1 MLASLHSLPAQPIDR
16 APHHRRVSRL
26 RETGRN
32 VVLKAV
38 PHGSVRAA
46 HGTHVQRALLEHPEY
61 ARCYAARQHTLR
73 TVLAALIARADYQSM
88 ATRPGWDHLCQ
99 ETGRS
104 RRTIAR
110 ALATLRSWGLI
121 GIVAS
126 GRTAAYAS
134 LNEDGERTNEA
145 AVYVLCT
152 PSPLTLIPTPTTSGV
167 DENGTP
173 PALGGS
179 HLKNLKKTHT
189 RAHEKDLVGAAT
201 PPEQISG
208 GYATPTPPTPYRPEL
223 LWPAHKTTASKKQRL
238 AAASELRRRVF
249 LLRPMSIKDIRATV
263 RDFLLCGWTVA
274 DLHHALDHQPNGHP
288 WPHTGVPAD
297 ANAARLR
304 GWLRYR
310 LNAWRTTTG
319 EPLRSRD
326 QQQTNKAAERRAAAA
341 KAAQEAK
348 RALENRALRIGQ
360 DSPAKLRALQSI
372 RTILRPDGNGI

>member
-1 MLASLHSLPAQPIDR
+1 MLR
-16 APHHRRVSRL
+16 
-26 RETGRN
+26 
-32 VVLKAV
+32 AV

-46 HGTHVQRALLEHPEY
+46 HGTHVQQALLAHPGY
-61 ARCYAARQHTLR
+61 ARCYAARQRTLR
-73 TVLAALIARADYQSM
+73 TVLAVLIARADYQSM
-88 ATRPGWDHLCQ
+88 TTRPGWDHLITH
-99 ETGRS
+99 TGKS

-110 ALATLRSWGLI
+110 ALATLRTWGLI

-152 PSPLTLIPTPTTSGV
+152 PSPLALVHSPTVAGV

-189 RAHEKDLVGAAT
+189 RAHETNHHGTAT
-201 PPEQISG
+201 PPESITC
-208 GYATPTPPTPYRPEL
+208 GYAAGTHSTPHRPEL

-238 AAASELRRRVF
+238 AAAAELRRRVF
-249 LLRPMSIKDIRATV
+249 LLRPMSTKDIRSTT
-263 RDFLLCGWTVA
+263 RDFLLAGWTVA
-274 DLHHALDHQPNGHP
+274 DLHHALDHQPNEQP
-288 WPHTGVPAD
+288 WPHHGIPETT
-297 ANAARLR
+297 NAPRLR

-326 QQQTNKAAERRAAAA
+326 QRLANEATERRAKAA
-341 KAAQEAK
+341 KTALEAK
-348 RALENRALRIGQ
+348 RALEKRAMRIGQ
-360 DSPAKLRALQSI
+360 DSPAKIRALQSI
-372 RTILRPDGNGI
+372 RSILGSGGNGHTA